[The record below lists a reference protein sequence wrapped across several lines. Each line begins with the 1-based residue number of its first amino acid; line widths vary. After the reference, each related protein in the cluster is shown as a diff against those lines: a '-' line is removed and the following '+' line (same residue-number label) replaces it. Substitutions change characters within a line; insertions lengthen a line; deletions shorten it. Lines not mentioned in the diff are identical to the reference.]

1 MRIQIVNPTDEKIVI
16 KELNVSTENIKIK
29 EPQKY
34 TNIELNPN
42 EKIDLEIEFED
53 SKDIRIAD
61 LELLVVTSKGI
72 YIVREKFDE
81 NRFGKRE
88 MIPLVDVYEE
98 ANDLN
103 IDRSF
108 IDECKELI
116 EKGEYKIMGDVVVT
130 KEGIVFDEEI
140 VKQCKKQNEIKELDE
155 KISTSNYMKIVR
167 NKNMATI
174 FVEDGYFEFDLNTF
188 IIKYRNL
195 DFHLKDLSLVSWNK
209 ILTSLEV
216 YDLL

>member
-98 ANDLN
+98 VNDLN

-116 EKGEYKIMGDVVVT
+116 EKGEYKIIGDVVGT

-174 FVEDGYFEFDLNTF
+174 FVEDGYFGFDLNTF
-188 IIKYRNL
+188 IIKYKNL

>member
-188 IIKYRNL
+188 IIKYKNL